1 MVLFEYRRRKRS
13 EIMNEL
19 IFIIIL
25 ISIGMGLIGGILSG
39 SVLVGILMTFLWPL
53 FPFTLGGKK

>member
-1 MVLFEYRRRKRS
+1 
-13 EIMNEL
+13 MNEL